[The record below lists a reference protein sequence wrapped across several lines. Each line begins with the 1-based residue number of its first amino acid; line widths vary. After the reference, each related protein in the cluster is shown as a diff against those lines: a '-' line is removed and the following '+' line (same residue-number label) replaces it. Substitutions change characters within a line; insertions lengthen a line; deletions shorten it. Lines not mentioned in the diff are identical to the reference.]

1 MALSNISSKHANNL
15 LAELNTQ
22 ELAIT
27 NNIKV
32 IKSQHSTVA
41 KLEILYRQMEFLKSE
56 IQRVLD
62 ESSMTSLLNNATMK
76 CVKCPNT
83 TYHLYKKN
91 QNQEYLRLVVHLMYG
106 GLDQHIL
113 KILKCTIKQN
123 INKKISGQSIIKN
136 Y

>member
-62 ESSMTSLLNNATMK
+62 ESTMTSLLNNATMK

-91 QNQEYLRLVVHLMYG
+91 QNQEYYLSKLHPTE
-106 GLDQHIL
+106 L
-113 KILKCTIKQN
+113 KDLLKDEFIGSFLLKDDYTWSPVI
-123 INKKISGQSIIKN
+123 
-136 Y
+136 

>member
-62 ESSMTSLLNNATMK
+62 ESSMT
-76 CVKCPNT
+76 V
-83 TYHLYKKN
+83 
-91 QNQEYLRLVVHLMYG
+91 YLITL
-106 GLDQHIL
+106 Q
-113 KILKCTIKQN
+113 
-123 INKKISGQSIIKN
+123 
-136 Y
+136 

>member
-56 IQRVLD
+56 IQRVID
-62 ESSMTSLLNNATMK
+62 ESSMSSLLNNATMK

-91 QNQEYLRLVVHLMYG
+91 HNQEYYLSKLHP
-106 GLDQHIL
+106 IEL
-113 KILKCTIKQN
+113 KDLLKDEFIGSFLLKDDYTWSPVI
-123 INKKISGQSIIKN
+123 
-136 Y
+136 